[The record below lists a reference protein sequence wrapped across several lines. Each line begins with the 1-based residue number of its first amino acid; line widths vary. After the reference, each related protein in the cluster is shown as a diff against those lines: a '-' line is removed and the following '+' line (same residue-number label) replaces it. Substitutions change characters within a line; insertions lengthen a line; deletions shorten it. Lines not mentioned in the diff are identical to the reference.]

1 MKIGIQVSSDL
12 KKRTGVEEYIYQLLK
27 HLPMLDES
35 KKHHFFIYSREN
47 LKWSFKWGWTQI
59 RLSWEM
65 LKSRLDLL
73 FVPAHIFPFIYP
85 LLIYKWGVHPKLII
99 TIQGLEFEQ
108 VPEYYSFWQR
118 KKLRYLTKRNA
129 KKADKIIVPSEC
141 TKKDLIKFYK
151 ISPNKI
157 FVVSHGVSQKPRT
170 LDQTGIITHK
180 PSTRPYILYL
190 GVGHKR
196 KNFDGLRKAFKILKQ
211 KYKIP
216 HELILAGI
224 EKYVG
229 DDEKWNLLKNADVFV
244 FPSFYEGFGF
254 PVLEAQAA
262 GVPVVASNLS
272 SLPEILGDSALLI
285 NPYKAEEIAE
295 AIYMVIKHPKVKR
308 DLIRKGQENVKRF
321 SWQKCA
327 QETLN
332 IITS

>member
-73 FVPAHIFPFIYP
+73 FVPAHTFP
-85 LLIYKWGVHPKLII
+85 LIHPKLII

-118 KKLRYLTKRNA
+118 KKLRYLTERNA
-129 KKADKIIVPSEC
+129 KKAEKIIVPSEC
-141 TKKDLIKFYK
+141 TKRDLIELYK
-151 ISPNKI
+151 IDPKKI
-157 FVVSHGVSQKPRT
+157 FVVCHGVDKNQKSKIKSQNDNLKF
-170 LDQTGIITHK
+170 K
-180 PSTRPYILYL
+180 NYILYL
-190 GVGHKR
+190 GSRHKR
-196 KNFDGLRKAFKILKQ
+196 KNVDGLRKAYKILKE
-211 KYKIP
+211 KYSIP
-216 HELILAGI
+216 HELILTGAD
-224 EKYVG
+224 KHVG

-262 GVPVVASNLS
+262 GVPVVASNVS

-285 NPYKAEEIAE
+285 NPYKVEEIAE

-308 DLIRKGQENVKRF
+308 DLIRKGQENVKKF
-321 SWQKCA
+321 SWKKCA
-327 QETLN
+327 KETLK
-332 IITS
+332 ILCE